1 MSLPIVEVVKIAVND
16 AYKQDPS
23 ILNEFFGIL
32 SKIDGVTEYVPS
44 LSTCKWKITNIF

>member
-23 ILNEFFGIL
+23 ILNEFFGLI

-44 LSTCKWKITNIF
+44 LPGYERELTYTF